1 MARLGRFGFLALAV
15 VFHLIYAY
23 SIFDIYFVS
32 PIVSGMRSYGVE
44 REPGAKAP
52 ASRLVLF
59 VADGLR
65 ADKAFQ
71 PAPDPSPEDGEDA
84 ENNDPIYLAPFI
96 RSRVLSHGTF
106 GVSHTRVPTESRPG
120 HVALIAGLYEDV
132 SAVTTGWKLN
142 PVNFDS
148 VFNQSR
154 HTWSWGSP
162 DILAMFKEGAVPGR
176 VDADMYGEEIEDFT
190 MDATQLDTWVFNKV
204 KELFASA
211 KSDPE
216 LDAKLRQDKV
226 VFFLHLLGLD
236 TTGHG
241 YRPYSR
247 EYLHNIKIVDKGV
260 QEIATLIEEFYGD
273 DRTAFV
279 FTADHG
285 MSDWGSHGDGHP
297 DNTRTPLVVW
307 GSGVAGPK
315 YTDGKAVTGHEDGFS
330 ADWGLDGIQRH
341 DVAQADVAALMAYL
355 AGLDFPVNSVGQ
367 LPLEY
372 IDASPKE
379 KALAALAN
387 TQEVLEMYR
396 VKEAQKRAALLRY
409 KPFEPLADHGKNSV
423 EEHIAEIQVLIA
435 NGSYDEPIKR
445 SGALFA
451 TALEGLRYLQTYDW
465 LFLRTIITFGYLGWI
480 AYALTTVIDLH
491 VLHRTSDS
499 KRTVGSNIFFTS
511 ILAALFS
518 VLLYQKSSWQYY
530 VYGAFPIFF
539 WEEVFARRKALI
551 AGREILLGHVRSF
564 GGYIAS
570 GFQLVAFVAVL
581 EALVQSYFHREIY
594 TVCFVLGSFWPIL
607 YGVDFVRQNTVL
619 SATWAVGC
627 SLMSTFTLLPVIK
640 VENINTITYGAL
652 LMFFTGLFYLLF
664 EDTILKHS
672 KSSGHAPG
680 AISSLGSRV
689 IMGMQV
695 GMVLL
700 ALIVTR
706 SSVSS
711 LQAKQGLPFGNQV
724 VGWFV
729 LVASLVL
736 PFFHR
741 LYPNSHYLH
750 RLMVLF
756 LTFSPTFIILTI
768 SYEGLFYFVFCM
780 TLVTW
785 VRLEHAIYVYT
796 ARSSAHYGGNN
807 TVPKKPGLNATAVID
822 GQEYRYRRLGL
833 ADTRVALFFFFLLQS
848 AFFSTGNIASVSS
861 FSLESV
867 FRLIPVFSPFSQSA
881 LLILKLLIP
890 FAIISANLGILNRRL
905 EVAPSALFMVVM
917 SISDVMTLNFFYMVR
932 DEGSWLDIGTT
943 ISHFLIASFLCTF
956 VAGLEFLSEVFISGV
971 DFGPT
976 TKAIGASI
984 TKTVGGTAG
993 SDVVDSQSGPEDAA
1007 NSKKAE
1013 GLEGSET
1020 IRQNGGSV

>member
-1 MARLGRFGFLALAV
+1 MARLGRVGFLTLAV

-32 PIVSGMRSYGVE
+32 PIVSGMKSFRVE
-44 REPGAKAP
+44 REPDAAAP
-52 ASRLVLF
+52 AKRLVLF

-71 PAPDPSPEDGEDA
+71 ALPDPDDTTGEDT
-84 ENNDPIYLAPFI
+84 EPIYLAPYI

-106 GVSHTRVPTESRPG
+106 GISHTRVPTESRPG

-148 VFNQSR
+148 VFNRSR

-162 DILAMFKEGAVPGR
+162 DILLMFQEGAVPGR
-176 VDADMYGEEIEDFT
+176 VDADTYGEEAEDFSS
-190 MDATQLDTWVFNKV
+190 DATLLDTWVFDKV
-204 KELFASA
+204 KELFTSA
-211 KSDPE
+211 KTDPE
-216 LDAKLRQDKV
+216 LNAKLREDKL

-241 YRPYSR
+241 FRPYSK
-247 EYLHNIKIVDKGV
+247 EYLRNIKLVDKGV
-260 QEIATLIEEFYGD
+260 QEITQLVEEFYGD
-273 DRTAFV
+273 DETAFV

-307 GSGVAGPK
+307 GSGVSGPR
-315 YTDGKAVTGHEDGFS
+315 YTQEGTLTGHEDGVS
-330 ADWGLDGIQRH
+330 SDWGFDNIQRN

-355 AGLDFPVNSVGQ
+355 VGLDFPTNSVGE
-367 LPLEY
+367 LPLEFL
-372 IDASPKE
+372 DASPKD

-387 TQEVLEMYR
+387 TQTVLEMYR
-396 VKEAQKRAALLRY
+396 VKEEQKKAALLRY
-409 KPFEPLADHGKNSV
+409 KPFAPLADHGQTSV
-423 EEHIAEIQVLIA
+423 DEHLQEIKAKIADGL
-435 NGSYDEPIKR
+435 YDESIEM
-445 SGALFA
+445 SSALLA

-465 LFLRTIITFGYLGWI
+465 LFLRTIVTLGYLGWI

-491 VLHRTSDS
+491 VLHGTADS
-499 KRTVGSNIFFTS
+499 NRTVFSTSFFSS
-511 ILAALFS
+511 ILVALFS
-518 VLLYQKSSWQYY
+518 VFFFQRSSGRYY
-530 VYGAFPIFF
+530 FYGFFPVFF
-539 WEEVFARRKALI
+539 WEEVFVRRKALL
-551 AGREILLGHVRSF
+551 AGREILMSHVHS
-564 GGYIAS
+564 AS
-570 GFQLVAFVAVL
+570 GYVAFGFQSLIFVGVL
-581 EALVQSYFHREIY
+581 EALVQSYFHREIF
-594 TVCFVLGSFWPIL
+594 TVCFILGASWPL
-607 YGVDFVRQNTVL
+607 FYGVGFVKKHALL
-619 SATWAVGC
+619 SLSWAVGC
-627 SLMSTFTLLPVIK
+627 LLMSGFTLLPANK
-640 VENINTITYGAL
+640 VEDIGMITWSGL
-652 LMFFTGLFYLLF
+652 LMFFTGLLYLLF
-664 EDTILKHS
+664 EDYVLGQ
-672 KSSGHAPG
+672 KSSTQSSF
-680 AISSLGSRV
+680 AISSRGSRT
-689 IMGMQV
+689 IMGAQL

-706 SSVSS
+706 SSATSI
-711 LQAKQGLPFGNQV
+711 QAKQGLPFGNQV

-729 LVASLVL
+729 LVASLLL
-736 PFFHR
+736 PFLYR
-741 LYPNSHYLH
+741 LYSNSHYLH

-780 TLVTW
+780 TLATW

-796 ARSSAHYGGNN
+796 AATRNGSA
-807 TVPKKPGLNATAVID
+807 PSKKPGTEATAVVE
-822 GQEYRYRRLGL
+822 GQAYRYRTLGVSD
-833 ADTRVALFFFFLLQS
+833 ARVALFFFFLLQS

-867 FRLIPVFSPFSQSA
+867 CRLIPIFSPFSQGA

-917 SISDVMTLNFFYMVR
+917 SISDIMTLNFFYMVR

-943 ISHFLIASFLCTF
+943 ISHFCIASFLCTF
-956 VAGLEFLSEVFISGV
+956 VAGLEFLSEVMIGGV
-971 DFGPT
+971 DFGPRATAFGAAVVEAVNGSAETDTSEKPGETDSRT
-976 TKAIGASI
+976 T
-984 TKTVGGTAG
+984 
-993 SDVVDSQSGPEDAA
+993 
-1007 NSKKAE
+1007 
-1013 GLEGSET
+1013 
-1020 IRQNGGSV
+1020 